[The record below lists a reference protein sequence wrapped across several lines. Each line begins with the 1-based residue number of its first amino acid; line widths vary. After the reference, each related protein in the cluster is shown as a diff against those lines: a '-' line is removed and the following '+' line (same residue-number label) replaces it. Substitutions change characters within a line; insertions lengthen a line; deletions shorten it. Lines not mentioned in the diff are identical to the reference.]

1 MNAPT
6 PSALPIIAHLGALAA
21 AINTHAVTIVCGAT
35 GSGKST
41 EVPQLCLRAMPGAR
55 IGHTQPRR
63 LAARAIATRIASLR
77 HERVGQVVGFQT
89 RFEQQLAATTQLKVM
104 TDGILLQEIAHDP
117 ELSAYDIVIIDEV
130 HERSL
135 NIDFILGY
143 LKTLLARRPRLRVIL
158 MSATIEAERFKDFFG
173 AAAIVEIPGA
183 TYAVDMRY
191 RPLADDDEAASDL
204 SVGVLN
210 AIHELDREQ
219 PGDILVFLPGER
231 EINDAADVIRGAH
244 LANTEVLP
252 LYARLSVTEQQRV
265 FTPHPLRH
273 IVLAT
278 NVAET
283 SLTVPGIRHVI
294 DSGLARLGSYSPRSK
309 IQRLPIAA
317 IAQASANQR
326 TGRCGRERA
335 GICIRLYAEEDFA
348 RRPLFTEPELRRSNL
363 AGVMLRLLELGLGA
377 IDDFPLLD
385 PPSTAAI
392 NDGYLLLR
400 ELGATTASRMLTAAG
415 RQIAALPLDPRLGRM
430 LLGGAEFDCLREILI
445 IVSALSAG
453 DIRER
458 PPQARQAADAAHA
471 VYRDPRSDFMWYLR
485 AWSNLK
491 SELLPLSRRRQ
502 FAHCRAQYWSWRR
515 AREWLDLERELTARV
530 GKLGFKVNAEPATY
544 RAIHQALLTGLVSR
558 VARWEGKADYVGA
571 RQQRARLHP
580 SSALRGKPPAW
591 LMAAEI
597 TETSSTYAHTAAK
610 IDVSWLVRAAA
621 HLTKHQYTEPQW
633 DLTRGEVFVLE
644 SQTLYGLSLFSG
656 RRVALHTLD
665 MARAREWFVRFAL
678 VPGALGKTPP
688 FLRHNLGLVAEV
700 KAAEERARR
709 RDLLADEAALEN
721 FYLERLPTV
730 ATRRELLAW
739 LRADPARDHDLRM
752 RIEWVTR
759 DGISQITEYLYPS
772 VLNVGELKLPLTYRF
787 APNATDDGVSVILPV
802 ALVERLDVAVLARL
816 VPGLLAEKVSALI
829 KRLPKAERRALS
841 PLADFAPAITAAL
854 ERTPGPLAEALSEIA
869 ARMTGVA
876 IAPTAWRF
884 NALPAYLQMRVRLL
898 DSTGEEVSTT
908 RDLAAWRAG
917 APTAA
922 LAAFAELAWELSGTS
937 RGTWNFGELPT
948 QVIRPVATIPVVGYP
963 ALHAVE
969 DHVSV
974 VVVATP
980 ELAHTS
986 HRAGVVRLLQL
997 GLFAELRDLRKIAS
1011 TLTALELQALRLG
1024 WSGGISEALIDA
1036 ALVSCV
1042 AAEPLP
1048 REPVAFA
1055 TLRAA
1060 VAQRVTAEFRQ
1071 QVVLLQAVFN
1081 EAVAILT
1088 DLAEIQLRWPEAA
1101 ADITTQIRA
1110 LCRPGFLAQ
1119 EAARLPHYPRY
1130 LRAIRIRLERLQIDP
1145 TKDAQRRDEFLNLQA
1160 QCMAPNGQFT
1170 ATAAARLQFL
1180 LEEFRV
1186 ALFAP
1191 TLRTAEKVSVRR
1203 IAEFVACERA
1213 SAGGH
1218 R

>member
-1 MNAPT
+1 MNESV
-6 PSALPIIAHLGALAA
+6 PSALAIIAHLGALAA
-21 AINTHAVTIVCGAT
+21 AIKAHAVTIVCGAT

-41 EVPQLCLRAMPGAR
+41 EVPQLCLREMPGAR

-77 HERVGQVVGFQT
+77 REQVGQVIGFQT
-89 RFEQQLAATTQLKVM
+89 RFEQQLAATTRLKVM

-117 ELSAYDIVIIDEV
+117 ELLAYDVVIIDEV

-183 TYAVDMRY
+183 TYAVDVRY
-191 RPLADDDEAASDL
+191 RALAADD
-204 SVGVLN
+204 
-210 AIHELDREQ
+210 EQ

-244 LANTEVLP
+244 LANTDVLP
-252 LYARLSVTEQQRV
+252 LYARLSVTAQQRV
-265 FTPHPLRH
+265 FAPHPQRH

-335 GICIRLYAEEDFA
+335 GICIRLYAEQDFA
-348 RRPLFTEPELRRSNL
+348 RRPVFTEPELRRSNL
-363 AGVMLRLLELGLGA
+363 AGVMLRLLDLGLGA

-385 PPSTAAI
+385 PPSTAAV

-400 ELGATTASRMLTAAG
+400 ELGATTASHALTAAG

-430 LLGGAEFDCLREILI
+430 LLGGAEFACLREILI

-485 AWSNLK
+485 AWSSLQRG
-491 SELLPLSRRRQ
+491 LLPLSRRRQ
-502 FAHCRAQYWSWRR
+502 LAYCRAQYWSWRR

-530 GKLGFKVNAEPATY
+530 GKLGFNVNAEPATY

-558 VARWEGKADYVGA
+558 VARWEGKADYVGV

-621 HLTKHQYTEPQW
+621 HLTKRQYTEPQW

-665 MARAREWFVRFAL
+665 LARAREWFVRFAL

-739 LRADPARDHDLRM
+739 LHADPARDHDLRM
-752 RIEWVTR
+752 SIDCVTR
-759 DGISQITEYLYPS
+759 DGIGQITEYLYPS
-772 VLNVGELKLPLTYRF
+772 MLNVGELRLPLTYRF
-787 APNATDDGVSVILPV
+787 APDATDDGVSVTLPV

-816 VPGLLAEKVSALI
+816 VPGLLAEKVGALI

-854 ERTPGPLAEALSEIA
+854 ERTPGPLAAALSDIA
-869 ARMTGVA
+869 ARMTGVV
-876 IAPTAWRF
+876 IAPAAWRF
-884 NALPAYLQMRVRLL
+884 NALPAYLHMRVRLL
-898 DSTGEEVSTT
+898 DSTGEEVTTT

-922 LAAFAELAWELSGTS
+922 LAAFAELAWDLSGTS
-937 RGTWNFGELPT
+937 RGPWNFGELPA
-948 QVIRPVATIPVVGYP
+948 QVIRSVANIPVVGYP
-963 ALHAVE
+963 ALHAFE
-969 DHVSV
+969 EHVSV
-974 VVVATP
+974 AVVATP
-980 ELAHTS
+980 ELALAT

-997 GLFAELRDLRKIAS
+997 GLCAELRDLRKAAS
-1011 TLTALELQALRLG
+1011 TFTTLELQALRLG
-1024 WSGGISEALIDA
+1024 WSGGIGEELIDA

-1042 AAEPLP
+1042 AAVPLP
-1048 REPVAFA
+1048 RESAAFA
-1055 TLRAA
+1055 TLRAT
-1060 VAQRVTAEFRQ
+1060 VAARITAEFQQ
-1071 QVVLLQAVFN
+1071 QVTLLQAVFN

-1088 DLAEIQLRWPEAA
+1088 DLAEFQLRWPDAA
-1101 ADITTQIRA
+1101 VDITAQIRT

-1130 LRAIRIRLERLQIDP
+1130 LRAIRVRLERLQIDP
-1145 TKDAQRRDEFLNLQA
+1145 SKDAQRRDEFLNLQA

-1170 ATAAARLQFL
+1170 ATAAARLEFL

-1203 IAEFVACERA
+1203 IAEFVARERA

-1218 R
+1218 H